1 MSCLLYDLR
10 PWGVMLLWNGGG
22 TAKWH
27 YMGWCLTGKG
37 ACQGNIPERLSLHP
51 LWKQISVEM
60 ASVEPVPLAGG
71 RMDAKTQP
79 DVPRTTKCA
88 SFQRVRFSE
97 LLS

>member
-10 PWGVMLLWNGGG
+10 PWGVMLLFLWNGGG

-60 ASVEPVPLAGG
+60 ASVEHYCSAERGI
-71 RMDAKTQP
+71 
-79 DVPRTTKCA
+79 
-88 SFQRVRFSE
+88 
-97 LLS
+97 LLSWKRPEEKKSHSLASK